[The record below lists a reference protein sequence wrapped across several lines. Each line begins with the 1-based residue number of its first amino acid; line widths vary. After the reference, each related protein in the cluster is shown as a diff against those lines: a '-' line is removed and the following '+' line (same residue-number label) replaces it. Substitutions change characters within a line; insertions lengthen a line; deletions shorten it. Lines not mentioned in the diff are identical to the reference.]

1 MNEQLITRKWITMN
15 RCTFLHLVPV
25 FALFPFFLQ
34 QQNKTSLDIAVDP
47 NELICKNKFNLAVE
61 MKLHDK
67 PINEVIVVI
76 AKSFI
81 GTDYAANT
89 LEAPGK
95 EQLIVNLQT
104 LDCVTF
110 YENSLVLARCIKKN
124 KLTFD
129 DYKKELQFVRYRG
142 GVIDGYPSRLHYTSD
157 YFFDNEKKS
166 VLKDI
171 TKELGGVPFK
181 KKINFMSTHPDSY
194 LQLKNSPENVKEI
207 QKIEDEMNTR
217 TLYHIPKADVKRI
230 ASQIKDGD
238 IIGITSTV
246 DGLDCNHTGIAIRLA
261 SRSGQNGKLH
271 FLHAPISG
279 SKVQITEVPL
289 WEYLAKIK
297 KDAGIMIARPV
308 EP

>member
-1 MNEQLITRKWITMN
+1 MNPRTSLLLIP
-15 RCTFLHLVPV
+15 LLVVVPMV
-25 FALFPFFLQ
+25 LQ
-34 QQNKTSLDIAVDP
+34 QQKNPELKVPVDP
-47 NELICKNKFNLAVE
+47 NELICKNKFNLAVGL
-61 MKLHDK
+61 KLHEK
-67 PINEVIVVI
+67 PMNEVIAAV

-89 LEAPGK
+89 LDTLGTEH
-95 EQLIVNLQT
+95 LVVNLQT

-110 YENSLVLARCIKKN
+110 YENALVLARCIKKN

-142 GVIDGYPSRLHYTSD
+142 GVIDSYASRLHYTSD

-181 KKINFMSTHPDSY
+181 KKINFMSTHPNSY
-194 LQLKNSPENVKEI
+194 LQLKDSPENVKEI
-207 QKIEDEMNTR
+207 QKIENEMNAR
-217 TLYHIPKADVKRI
+217 TMYNIPKANVERI

-238 IIGITSTV
+238 IIGITTTIN
-246 DGLDCNHTGIAIRLA
+246 GLDCTHTGIALW
-261 SRSGQNGKLH
+261 QNRKLH
-271 FLHAPISG
+271 LLHAPIPG
-279 SKVQITEVPL
+279 SKVQITELPL

-297 KDAGIMIARPV
+297 KDSGIMVARPV